1 MVIFRQKEFIE
12 YLEYIVNIHQYNNIF
27 SHQGIITKET
37 ALSFNK
43 KLSEFTQ
50 NKNKEIK
57 EIDLMKNVL
66 YLYIKELNDELIKS
80 ISETIMNNF
89 ILYKQKMINR
99 KLKSVFNIYKIKQQ
113 IFLSKK
119 LSQWNH
125 NLLNSNSKKN
135 NNNYF
140 NLNLNVGPI
149 INNNSPNEINHE
161 NYLNK
166 QKNSSE
172 NINSEKS
179 QKRNKRHI
187 RSNDMN
193 NINTFNKSN
202 SLPNMINNIDIN
214 SDKHKKKIRPLSSD
228 ESRYNY
234 KTHKNKA
241 MNLSAKKNFE
251 EKILS
256 QKMKRNKN
264 SAEKIDKFIKR
275 QEIFSKN
282 NFQKK
287 EKIIKDN
294 EDENKLIYTFEPKI
308 NDSLRKLYKND
319 NTSVGKRLYNDSIVR
334 RNKKLEKEYSKSN
347 LGNNINKKVFN
358 QKKIIELYEDYNIR
372 KEKNKEL
379 IKKIEKE
386 CGYTYV
392 PSVLHKRT
400 TGGYSN
406 NKTNKAQSNNSKN
419 KIKNKNKINNV
430 NNNKKLKKS
439 NSCNEAFPITK
450 NK

>member
-1 MVIFRQKEFIE
+1 
-12 YLEYIVNIHQYNNIF
+12 
-27 SHQGIITKET
+27 
-37 ALSFNK
+37 
-43 KLSEFTQ
+43 
-50 NKNKEIK
+50 
-57 EIDLMKNVL
+57 MKNVL
-66 YLYIKELNDELIKS
+66 YLYIKELNDELIKT

-202 SLPNMINNIDIN
+202 SLPNM
-214 SDKHKKKIRPLSSD
+214 KIRPLSSD

-392 PSVLHKRT
+392 PSVLHKRA

>member
-1 MVIFRQKEFIE
+1 
-12 YLEYIVNIHQYNNIF
+12 
-27 SHQGIITKET
+27 
-37 ALSFNK
+37 
-43 KLSEFTQ
+43 
-50 NKNKEIK
+50 
-57 EIDLMKNVL
+57 MKNVL
-66 YLYIKELNDELIKS
+66 YLYIKELNDELIKT

-214 SDKHKKKIRPLSSD
+214 SDKHKKKIIPLSSE

-439 NSCNEAFPITK
+439 NSCNEAFPVTK